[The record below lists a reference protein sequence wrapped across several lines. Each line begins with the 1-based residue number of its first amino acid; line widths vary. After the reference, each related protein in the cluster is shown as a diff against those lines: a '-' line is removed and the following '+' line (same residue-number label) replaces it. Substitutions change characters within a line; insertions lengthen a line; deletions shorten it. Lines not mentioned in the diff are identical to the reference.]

1 MAILKNLAS
10 QEESQHDAPVDLNP
24 ESLQPESKSDQ
35 LTSLDDFINSLDED
49 EEGGACDI
57 DHCENC
63 GS

>member
-1 MAILKNLAS
+1 MAIVKNLAS
-10 QEESQHDAPVDLNP
+10 QEESQHKAPVNLDP
-24 ESLQPESKSDQ
+24 ESLQPESPEV
-35 LTSLDDFINSLDED
+35 SLDDFINSLDED

>member
-1 MAILKNLAS
+1 MAIVKNLAS
-10 QEESQHDAPVDLNP
+10 QEESRHEAPVNLDP
-24 ESLQPESKSDQ
+24 ESLQPESPGV
-35 LTSLDDFINSLDED
+35 SLDDFINSLDED